1 MSYITLKA
9 IIDENSE
16 VTLLEEVRLDGV
28 HRALVTILEE
38 IDETDEAVS
47 DTDKD

>member
-1 MSYITLKA
+1 MSYLTLKA
-9 IIDENSE
+9 TIDENGD

-28 HRALVTILEE
+28 HRALVTILDE

-47 DTDKD
+47 DSTKD